1 MAFKYAEL
9 TEVAKQSS
17 KLFIELLNKVAVVS
31 IDDDDDVKN
40 YQGKIY
46 T

>member
-31 IDDDDDVKN
+31 IDDDDVKN